1 MQQDKNV
8 ENVNKIKIVEKSTV
22 PCMKKE
28 SENQSYTDVVK
39 GDNLW
44 LLSTYCTDE
53 KSNHKVAYT
62 VIWLVR

>member
-28 SENQSYTDVVK
+28 QENQSYTDVVK
-39 GDNLW
+39 GDNL
-44 LLSTYCTDE
+44 
-53 KSNHKVAYT
+53 
-62 VIWLVR
+62 